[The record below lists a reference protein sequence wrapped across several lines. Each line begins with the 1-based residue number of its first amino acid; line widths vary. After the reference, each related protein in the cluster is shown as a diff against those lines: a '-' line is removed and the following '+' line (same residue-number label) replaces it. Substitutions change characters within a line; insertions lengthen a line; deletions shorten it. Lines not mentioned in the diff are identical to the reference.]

1 MPWKGVKL
9 LILHVIHV
17 SGRDGGGMMMRGN
30 GTAVMTTRRGIF
42 RGAAGLAVLAAGVSA
57 CDDRKKPTGAAAVLR
72 VGDQRG
78 GLQALLSAFPDD
90 KAGLDYDLVWAPFP
104 NAAPLVEALN
114 AQAIDIGGVGD
125 APFGFG
131 LVGHAR
137 IKAVSAYRSSAS
149 GTALL
154 VRPET
159 AIRTAADLAGRTL
172 ATSKGSIGH
181 FLVLRALASAGLEA
195 DAVKLAFLSPN
206 DAKAAL
212 LTGSVDGWAT
222 WDPYTALAE
231 LHDSLRVLV
240 DGQGRMPGL
249 SYLLSTPAALAD
261 RQALLRDFVNRVD
274 RARTYVSQQPDSYA
288 AVFTQQTRV
297 PLDAAQR
304 MMRRTDFKPVSITL
318 ALIAEQ
324 QEILDVFAQAG
335 LGGEGINVTT
345 AFQALT

>member
-1 MPWKGVKL
+1 M
-9 LILHVIHV
+9 
-17 SGRDGGGMMMRGN
+17 RMRGN

-42 RGAAGLAVLAAGVSA
+42 RGAAGLAVLAAGLSA
-57 CDDRKKPTGAAAVLR
+57 CDDGKKPTGAALLR

-78 GLQALLSAFPDD
+78 GLQALLSAYPDD

-114 AQAIDIGGVGD
+114 ARAIDIGGVGD

-131 LVGHAR
+131 LVGHAQ

-181 FLVLRALASAGLEA
+181 FLVLRALASVGLGA
-195 DAVKLAFLSPN
+195 DAVNLAYLSPN

-249 SYLLSTPAALAD
+249 SYLIATPAALAD
-261 RQALLRDFVNRVD
+261 RQPLLRDFVRRVD
-274 RARTYVSQQPDSYA
+274 LARSYVSRQPDSYA
-288 AVFTQQTRV
+288 TVFTQQTGV
-297 PLDAAQR
+297 PLDAAQC
-304 MMRRTDFKPVSITL
+304 MMRRTDFKPVPITPG
-318 ALIAEQ
+318 LIIEQ
-324 QEILDVFAQAG
+324 QEILDIFAKAG
-335 LGGEGINVTT
+335 LGGEGIDVST

>member
-1 MPWKGVKL
+1 
-9 LILHVIHV
+9 
-17 SGRDGGGMMMRGN
+17 MMREWLRGDMSAA
-30 GTAVMTTRRGIF
+30 TAPSRRGVL
-42 RGAAGLAVLAAGVSA
+42 RGAAGLALLGAGLAA
-57 CDDRKKPTGAAAVLR
+57 CDDRKKTAGTGAVLR

-78 GLQALLSAFPDD
+78 GLQALLSAYPDD
-90 KAGLDYDLVWAPFP
+90 KPDLDYGVVWAPFP

-114 AQAIDIGGVGD
+114 AQAIDVGGVGD

-131 LVGHAR
+131 LVGHAQ

-154 VRPET
+154 VRSET
-159 AIRTAADLAGRTL
+159 AIRTAADLAGRTV

-181 FLVLRALASAGLEA
+181 FLVLRALAGVGLTA
-195 DAVKLAFLSPN
+195 DAVKLAYLSPN

-249 SYLLSTPAALAD
+249 SYLIATPAALAD
-261 RQALLRDFVNRVD
+261 RQALLRDFVRRVD
-274 RARTYVSQQPDSYA
+274 LARTYVSQQPDSYA
-288 AVFTQQTRV
+288 AVFTQQTGV

-304 MMRRTDFKPVSITL
+304 MMRRTDFKPVSITP
-318 ALIAEQ
+318 ALITEQ
-324 QEILDVFAQAG
+324 QEILDIFAKAG
-335 LGGEGINVTT
+335 LGGEGIDVST